1 METMT
6 KRTLSLSVAA
16 ALATP
21 GVAIAGGLFVPGY
34 GSQAQPRAG
43 AFVAKADD
51 PSALYYNPAGLAWQ
65 KGTSLHLGMNFI
77 DFDQRYQRTGNY
89 EMPEEG
95 DTLPWTGDPYPEV
108 NDNST
113 PAVGVGGFQGIP
125 LFGVA
130 TDLGGRIPLPLVFG
144 VGLIADHG
152 FPEREY
158 QEGYLPDDPDTAPPP
173 QRYDIIEQ
181 DVSAAFPSLA
191 AAYAITDKIAV
202 GGRFSW
208 GFGGSKAT
216 QYLWAI
222 RNYTE
227 DARTDGRFSAD
238 LKDNFVP
245 AFGLGVHL
253 RPTANIEVGA
263 NYNTEKH
270 IKFKG
275 DGQAILGPNVG
286 LGDMQDFIAP
296 ETDFPLC
303 EGGGTIAALKTCVN
317 FDLPQNATV
326 GARYVFRDPDGRE
339 RGDVEFDVQ
348 WEDWSGAS
356 DIEVIVDG
364 KSGLT
369 GLRLNPVLVRHGFKD
384 TYSFRLGGA
393 WGFDLGDNRLIAR
406 AGGAYDTAAAPLTWT
421 RLDVDG
427 MARTTLGLGAGFE
440 TGAWR
445 FDLGGGVSLE
455 SSRTVPECNPDVDNL
470 GCPEPAA
477 GGSQTPQDERDF
489 PDPIQPL
496 ADTNNQVESPFNAG
510 TYEQGYVLF
519 SLGVTY
525 MF

>member
-1 METMT
+1 MT

-51 PSALYYNPAGLAWQ
+51 ASALYYNPAGLAWQ

-77 DFDQRYQRTGNY
+77 DFDQTYQRSGAY
-89 EMPEEG
+89 ETPEDG
-95 DTLPWTGDPYPEV
+95 DALPWTGQPFEEV
-108 NDNST
+108 NDAST
-113 PAVGVGGFQGIP
+113 PAVGFGGFQGIP
-125 LFGVA
+125 LIGVV
-130 TDLGGRIPLPLVFG
+130 TDLGGRTPLVFG
-144 VGLIADHG
+144 IGMIADHG

-158 QEGYLPDDPDTAPPP
+158 QEGYQPDDPDSPPPP

-191 AAYAITDKIAV
+191 AAYAITEKLAV
-202 GGRFSW
+202 GLRVSW
-208 GFGGSKAT
+208 GFGGSKST
-216 QYLWAI
+216 QFLWAL
-222 RNYTE
+222 RNYPE
-227 DARTDGRFSAD
+227 DARTDGRFAVD

-245 AFGLGVHL
+245 AAALGVHF
-253 RPTANIEVGA
+253 RATPNIELGA
-263 NYNTEKH
+263 NYNTVKH
-270 IKFKG
+270 INFKG

-286 LGDMQDFIAP
+286 LGDMRDFIAP

-303 EGGGTIAALKTCVN
+303 EGGGDIAHLKTCVN
-317 FDLPQNATV
+317 FDLPQSATL
-326 GARYVFRDPDGRE
+326 GARYLLRDASGRE

-348 WEDWSGAS
+348 WEDWSSSS

-369 GLRLNPVLVRHGFKD
+369 GLRLQPVMVRHGFKD
-384 TYSFRLGGA
+384 TYSFRLGGG
-393 WGFDLGDNRLIAR
+393 WGFDIGDNRLIAR
-406 AGGAYDTAAAPLTWT
+406 AGAAYDTAAAPLTWT

-427 MARTTLGLGAGFE
+427 MARTTLGTGLGFE
-440 TGAWR
+440 TGPWR
-445 FDLGGGVSLE
+445 FDLGGGVVLE
-455 SSRTVPECNPDVDNL
+455 SNRTVPECQPTVTPEMTAL
-470 GCPEPAA
+470 GCPNPTE
-477 GGSQTPQDERDF
+477 GGSETPQDEREF

-496 ADTNNQVESPFNAG
+496 GDTNNQVESPFNAG
-510 TYEQGYVLF
+510 TYQQGYVLL

>member
-1 METMT
+1 M
-6 KRTLSLSVAA
+6 KRLVFSLAA
-16 ALATP
+16 ILTAPALAS
-21 GVAIAGGLFVPGY
+21 AGGLFVPGY

-51 PSALYYNPAGLAWQ
+51 PSALYYNPAGRARQ

-77 DFDQRYQRTGNY
+77 DFDQTYQRTGNY

-95 DTLPWTGDPYPEV
+95 DTLPWTGDPYAEV
-108 NDNST
+108 SDNST

-191 AAYAITDKIAV
+191 VAYAITDKIAV

-216 QYLWAI
+216 QYLWAL

-263 NYNTEKH
+263 NYNTEKK
-270 IKFKG
+270 INFKG

-369 GLRLNPVLVRHGFKD
+369 GLRLNPVQVRHGFKD

-406 AGGAYDTAAAPLTWT
+406 AGGAHDTAAAPLTWT

-440 TGAWR
+440 TGPWR

-455 SSRTVPECNPDVDNL
+455 SARTVPECNPDVDNK
-470 GCPEPAA
+470 GCPNPAPEND
-477 GGSQTPQDERDF
+477 QTPQDERDF

-510 TYEQGYVLF
+510 TYEQGYVLL